1 MVLSRLS
8 YVFGGSALAAVVR
21 TSARAPGNDA
31 MTTMTQLAVVVAV
44 TIVVMLVI
52 TYTRR

>member
-1 MVLSRLS
+1 MATV
-8 YVFGGSALAAVVR
+8 
-21 TSARAPGNDA
+21 
-31 MTTMTQLAVVVAV
+31 TQLAVVVAV